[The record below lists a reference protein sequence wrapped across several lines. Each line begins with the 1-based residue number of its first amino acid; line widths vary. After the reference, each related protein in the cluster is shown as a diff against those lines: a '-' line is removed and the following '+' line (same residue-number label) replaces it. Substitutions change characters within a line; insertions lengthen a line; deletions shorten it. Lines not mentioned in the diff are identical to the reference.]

1 MKFELPVALLAALAA
16 ATPTP
21 TENDHLDSRT
31 VQKRATITDAC
42 NIGFCQQNGGTT
54 GGRGGTTTTVADLA
68 SFTAAVGQE
77 GPAVVVVDGK
87 ISGAAKVQV
96 TSNKSIIGKPGSSLT
111 GIGLTILGQK
121 NVVIRN
127 MKISK
132 VLADYGDGIT
142 VQKSS
147 NVWIDSCDVSAD
159 LDHNKDYYDGLIDV
173 VHASEWVTISNTYMH
188 DHWKGSLVGHS
199 NNNGDEDTGH
209 LHVTYAGVWFDN
221 INSRAPMYRFGEG
234 HIFNC
239 FLSNLHETGIN
250 TRAYAQLLIES
261 TAFENSPKKAIFS
274 NDNGGLGGAV
284 VRDVDLGGGENQAPA
299 GTLTSVPYSYQLLG
313 SAKVKSYV
321 QANAGQKLTF

>member
-1 MKFELPVALLAALAA
+1 MKFGLPVALLAGLAA

-21 TENDHLDSRT
+21 TENDNLDSRT

-42 NIGFCQQNGGTT
+42 DIGFCKQNGGTT

-68 SFTAAVGQE
+68 SFTAAVGQA

-87 ISGAAKVQV
+87 ISGAARAHV

-111 GIGLTILGQK
+111 GVGLAVLGQK
-121 NVVIRN
+121 NVTIRN

-147 NVWIDSCDVSAD
+147 NVWIDSCDISAD

-188 DHWKGSLVGHS
+188 DHWKGSLVGHP
-199 NNNGDEDTGH
+199 NNNGNEDTGH

-221 INSRAPMYRFGEG
+221 INSRAPMYR
-234 HIFNC
+234 C
-239 FLSNLHETGIN
+239 FLSNLRETGIN

-261 TAFENSPKKAIFS
+261 TAFENPPKKAIFS

-313 SAKVKSYV
+313 SAYVKSYV
-321 QANAGQKLTF
+321 RANAGQKLTF